1 MNGWSIAVKRTDG
14 VRSACSPE
22 EYTAIMVATD
32 RNPELTAARRATLM
46 RRASRA
52 SVAVA
57 LTLIAIKT
65 GAWIQTG
72 SVAIL
77 GSLLDSFLDA
87 LASGVTVIAVNH
99 ALAPADQEHRFG
111 HGKVE
116 AIAGLGQA
124 LIITASALYLFVES
138 VQRLFEPRMV
148 AHSDVG
154 IAVIVISIL
163 FTLALVRY
171 QVLVAR
177 ETRSLAVSADSLHYR
192 GDLLMNL
199 GVIAALVLSGMFG
212 IAIADPVIG
221 VGIAGLLVHSSW
233 QIARQSYDML
243 MDKEMSEEDRAKIE
257 KIVLGHGEVT
267 GIHDLRT
274 RSSGIASFI
283 QFHIEVDPT
292 IRLKRAHDISDEV
305 EAAVARAYPDA
316 DIIIHADPAGIE
328 EPHDVVEEGIGTRQ

>member
-1 MNGWSIAVKRTDG
+1 M
-14 VRSACSPE
+14 
-22 EYTAIMVATD
+22 TAPDQI
-32 RNPELTAARRATLM
+32 PELTAARRATLM

-52 SVAVA
+52 SVVVA

-65 GAWIQTG
+65 AAWIQTG
-72 SVAIL
+72 SVAML

-99 ALAPADQEHRFG
+99 ALAPADHEHRFG

-116 AIAGLGQA
+116 AIAGLAQA

-138 VQRLFEPRMV
+138 VQRFFEPRLI
-148 AHSDVG
+148 AHSDMG
-154 IAVIVISIL
+154 IVVIAISIVV
-163 FTLALVRY
+163 TLGLVRY
-171 QVLVAR
+171 QIIVAR
-177 ETRSLAVSADSLHYR
+177 LTRSLAVSADSLHYK

-199 GVIAALVLSGMFG
+199 GVIGALVLGGMFG
-212 IAIADPVIG
+212 VAIADPLIG
-221 VGIAGLLVHSSW
+221 LAIAGLLVHSSW

-243 MDKEMSEEDRAKIE
+243 MDREMPQEDRDRIE
-257 KIVLGHGEVT
+257 EIVLSHPEVK

-274 RSSGIASFI
+274 RSSGISSFI
-283 QFHIEVDPT
+283 QFHIEMDPS
-292 IRLKRAHDISDEV
+292 IRLRRAHDISDEV

-328 EPHDVVEEGIGTRQ
+328 EPHDVVEDGLGSRQ